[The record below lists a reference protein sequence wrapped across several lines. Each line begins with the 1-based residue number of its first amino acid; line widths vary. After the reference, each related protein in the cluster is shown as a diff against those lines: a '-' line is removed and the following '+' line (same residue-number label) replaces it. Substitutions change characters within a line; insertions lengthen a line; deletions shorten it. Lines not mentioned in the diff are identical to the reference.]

1 MIRITPNQVEW
12 LFYNEPETQHDIQCP
27 KDWRGEWRGES
38 QTWNGFTQTD
48 LELSSKRVFDY
59 YLTTETYNA
68 LPEEFKQLADGN
80 Q

>member
-12 LFYNEPETQHDIQCP
+12 LFCNEPETQHDIQYP
-27 KDWRGEWRGES
+27 KDRRGES